1 MKYFKKTMTVQEV
14 KNAYRKAAMAL
25 HPDKGGSVQVMQ
37 ELNTEFEIA
46 FMLAQKCNPAQSE
59 TADATET
66 ATEYRRQFYTAN
78 GWQGSRYDRKL
89 TTKDI
94 AKIMREYVKNVYPT
108 YRFSITATV
117 RGIRISLMEYP
128 VELTNRDMLLH
139 YYYTEPT
146 IRHDGETQ
154 TDIENWLNHRL
165 ETAEENGNFPAKRKS
180 LKIALRAR

>member
-1 MKYFKKTMTVQEV
+1 
-14 KNAYRKAAMAL
+14 
-25 HPDKGGSVQVMQ
+25 
-37 ELNTEFEIA
+37 
-46 FMLAQKCNPAQSE
+46 
-59 TADATET
+59 
-66 ATEYRRQFYTAN
+66 
-78 GWQGSRYDRKL
+78 
-89 TTKDI
+89 
-94 AKIMREYVKNVYPT
+94 MREYVKNVYPT